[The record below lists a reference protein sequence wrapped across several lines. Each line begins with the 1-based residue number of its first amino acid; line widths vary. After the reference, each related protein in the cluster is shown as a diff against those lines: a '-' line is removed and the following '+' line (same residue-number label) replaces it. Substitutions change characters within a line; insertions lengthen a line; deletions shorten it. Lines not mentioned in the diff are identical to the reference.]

1 MFTCKPTASSNT
13 SLLTS
18 LTSCSVL
25 SCVWIKHV
33 CHSFFTSKCR
43 SSILSAQP
51 KFGQRTVSDR
61 ISLLAKLS
69 GNSWSSDNISLS
81 TGHLCPVSLICKKK
95 NRNCWSFLS
104 TSLLKQVP
112 VNFWIIRKPFISKSL
127 LRNLPDCPD
136 ANKELTR
143 IQNWPVKLVMIN
155 EIET

>member
-1 MFTCKPTASSNT
+1 MFTCKATASSNT

-18 LTSCSVL
+18 LTSCSVFG
-25 SCVWIKHV
+25 SNMSVTV
-33 CHSFFTSKCR
+33 FFTSKCR

-95 NRNCWSFLS
+95 NRNRWSLLS

-155 EIET
+155 GIET

>member
-1 MFTCKPTASSNT
+1 MFTCKATASSKT

-18 LTSCSVL
+18 LTSCSVFG
-25 SCVWIKHV
+25 SNMSVTV
-33 CHSFFTSKCR
+33 FFTSKCR

-95 NRNCWSFLS
+95 NRNRWSLLS

>member
-1 MFTCKPTASSNT
+1 MQTNCIFKHQPVNIPDFVFCVELCLDQTC
-13 SLLTS
+13 
-18 LTSCSVL
+18 L
-25 SCVWIKHV
+25 SQF
-33 CHSFFTSKCR
+33 FFTSKCR

-127 LRNLPDCPD
+127 LHNLPDYCD